1 MRLCY
6 INYSLLYNK
15 LFPNLSKQQIC
26 IISVW
31 GQEFEHSLA
40 ECLCF
45 KVCHQT
51 TLKVVARDGV
61 SSEGST
67 RGSFASKLTKWLLAG
82 FRCSQAIGL
91 RASASHWLLACALLQ
106 SLAMRATAQTSS
118 QPGILA
124 SLRASESERGCARR
138 KPQPF
143 CVLDSELI
151 SHCFCFTQGRSKSP
165 GLATLK
171 RRD

>member
-15 LFPNLSKQQIC
+15 LFPNLSKQQVC

-51 TLKVVARDGV
+51 TLKVEARDGV

-91 RASASHWLLACALLQ
+91 RASASHWLLACGLLQ
-106 SLAMRATAQTSS
+106 FLAMRATAQTSS
-118 QPGILA
+118 QPG
-124 SLRASESERGCARR
+124 SWPPSEQVRVSEGV
-138 KPQPF
+138 Q
-143 CVLDSELI
+143 DG
-151 SHCFCFTQGRSKSP
+151 SHGLSVSWTQNSYP
-165 GLATLK
+165 IVFALLK
-171 RRD
+171 VEANHQA